1 MVRGWRF
8 FAIFAIVCFSG
19 HKSEQTVLFFRGE
32 VGVKW
37 ACSFCDSLS
46 SIIFLTVLLGLFSLH
61 LGSITFEKFVVGG
74 HNKFIKP
81 LNT

>member
-1 MVRGWRF
+1 M
-8 FAIFAIVCFSG
+8 
-19 HKSEQTVLFFRGE
+19 
-32 VGVKW
+32 KW
-37 ACSFCDSLS
+37 ACSFWDSLA

-61 LGSITFEKFVVGG
+61 SGSITFGKFAVGG